1 MVEEQGGGW
10 GGALEQESEVRAG
23 GSWGGWIS
31 KAWQVILRTI
41 AFPLH

>member
-23 GSWGGWIS
+23 GSWGWIS
-31 KAWQVILRTI
+31 KAWQVILRTV
-41 AFPLH
+41 AFSLH